1 MSQLEMIPGTTRDL
15 TLSQH
20 FTHPELAAKV
30 VEWALQGQSRV
41 AATALWRGQPLRVL
55 EPSAGNGA
63 LVRPLVAAGAE
74 VTAFE
79 LDARYTKELAALLD
93 PEEVNGTAIVPAD
106 FLALADA
113 LGGSSAAWRFDLC
126 VMNPPYEDGKD
137 VEFILHALKFAPRV
151 VGIFRADL
159 WYGVERYDE
168 LWSQVRPTRILN
180 LKRRWFK
187 NPQTG
192 KGGETNYV
200 CLELVKRGVLDK
212 ASTRPDQV
220 SMEWW

>member
-1 MSQLEMIPGTTRDL
+1 MNAQIELIEGTNRDL
-15 TLSQH
+15 SLSQF
-20 FTHPELAAKV
+20 FTPPELAAKV
-30 VEWALQGQSRV
+30 VEWAGI
-41 AATALWRGQPLRVL
+41 ADPNRGPYKQPYRVL

-63 LVRPLVAAGAE
+63 LVRPVVAAGAI
-74 VTAFE
+74 VHAFE
-79 LDARYTKELAALLD
+79 IDERYKADLGRETGSWGWVHIHNFLECD
-93 PEEVNGTAIVPAD
+93 PVDEIK
-106 FLALADA
+106 
-113 LGGSSAAWRFDLC
+113 FDLC

-137 VEFILHALKFAPRV
+137 VAFILHALKFAPRV

-168 LWSQVRPTRILN
+168 LWSQVRPTRVLN

>member
-1 MSQLEMIPGTTRDL
+1 MSQLEMIPGTTRD
-15 TLSQH
+15 TGLSQW
-20 FTHPELAAKV
+20 FTPPELAAKV
-30 VEWALQGQSRV
+30 VEWALQGQSWAWNEPSSKFEGR
-41 AATALWRGQPLRVL
+41 TRPLRVL

-63 LVRPLVAAGAE
+63 LVRPAAAAGAE
-74 VTAFE
+74 VMAVE
-79 LDARYTKELAALLD
+79 LDGRYADELRSSGAAWHWLEQDFLKLD
-93 PEEVNGTAIVPAD
+93 P
-106 FLALADA
+106 
-113 LGGSSAAWRFDLC
+113 AAFNPFDL
-126 VMNPPYEDGKD
+126 VLQNPPYEDGQD
-137 VEFILHALKFAPRV
+137 VKFILHALKFAPRV
-151 VGIFRADL
+151 VGIFRADI

-168 LWSQVRPTRILN
+168 LWSQVRPTRVLN